1 MTQNKIHVTQ
11 PYLPPLE
18 EFLPYVE
25 EIWNSGYLT
34 NGGPLHQRLEKAL
47 AGYLGVEHL
56 ALFNNGTIALIT
68 ALQALEL
75 KGEVITTP
83 FSFVATTNALIWNKN
98 TPVFVDI
105 DPVTANLD
113 PARIEAAITE
123 RTSAILP
130 VHCYGNP
137 CDMDAIRDI
146 AERHGLKVVYDAAH
160 AFGVHDAAGSVLARG
175 DLSTLSLHA
184 TKVFNTFE
192 GGAIICRDAA
202 MKAHID
208 ELKNFGIVD
217 ETTIKVAGSNG
228 KMSEIHAAM
237 GLAQLPHIDACI
249 ARRGEIDAAYR
260 AALADIPGLD
270 PLPKLHQTVSNHAYF
285 PILVNDAYPLDR
297 DGIYDHLRAA
307 NILTRRYFYPLLSDL
322 PMYAGLASAD
332 PANLP
337 VARDMARR
345 VLCLPIFPAM
355 GDDDIARILD
365 TLRSPLV
372 ERRDQTLRV
381 ATA

>member
-1 MTQNKIHVTQ
+1 MTNDKIYVTQ
-11 PYLPPLE
+11 PFLPPLE
-18 EFLPYVE
+18 DFLPLVE
-25 EIWNSGYLT
+25 EIWASGYLT
-34 NGGPLHQRLEKAL
+34 NGGPLHQRLENAL
-47 AGYLGVEHL
+47 AEYLGVEHL

-68 ALQALEL
+68 ALQALDL

-113 PARIEAAITE
+113 PTKIEAAITDK
-123 RTSAILP
+123 TTAILP

-137 CDMDAIRDI
+137 CDMEAIREI
-146 AERHGLKVVYDAAH
+146 ADRRGLKVVYDAAH
-160 AFGVHDAAGSVLARG
+160 AFGVQNDDGSVLQRG

-192 GGAIICRDAA
+192 GGAVICRTAE
-202 MKAHID
+202 MKQHIN

-237 GLAQLPHIDACI
+237 GLAQLHHIDACI
-249 ARRGEIDAAYR
+249 ARRGEVDAAYR
-260 AALADIPGLD
+260 TALADIPGLA
-270 PLPKLHQTVSNHAYF
+270 PLPKPNQTISNYAYF
-285 PILVNDAYPLDR
+285 PISVTKDYPLSR
-297 DGIYDHLRAA
+297 DEIYDALRKE
-307 NILTRRYFYPLLSDL
+307 NILTRRYFYPLLSTL
-322 PMYAGLASAD
+322 PMYADLPSAD

-337 VARDMARR
+337 VATEIANQ

-355 GDDDIARILD
+355 ADGDVTRIIEA
-365 TLRSPLV
+365 LRAPLQRTWHAAA
-372 ERRDQTLRV
+372 E
-381 ATA
+381 

>member
-1 MTQNKIHVTQ
+1 MTDKKIHVTQ
-11 PYLPPLE
+11 PFLPPIE
-18 EFLPYVE
+18 EFLPYVQ
-25 EIWNSGYLT
+25 EIWNNRYLT
-34 NGGPLHQRLEKAL
+34 NGGPLHQRLEREL
-47 AGYLGVEHL
+47 ADYLGVEHL
-56 ALFNNGTIALIT
+56 ALFNNGTIALIA
-68 ALQALEL
+68 ALQAFDL

-83 FSFVATTNALIWNKN
+83 FSFVATTNALIWHKN

-113 PARIEAAITE
+113 PAKIEAAITP

-137 CDMDAIRDI
+137 CDMEAIRDI
-146 AERHGLKVVYDAAH
+146 ADRHGLKVIYDAAH
-160 AFGVHDAAGSVLARG
+160 AFGVHNDDGSVLARG

-202 MKAHID
+202 MKQHID

-217 ETTIKVAGSNG
+217 ELTVKVPGSNG

-237 GLAQLPHIDACI
+237 GLAQLNHIDACI

-260 AALADIPGLD
+260 AALADLPGLIA
-270 PLPKLHQTVSNHAYF
+270 LPKLNQTRSNYAYF
-285 PILVNDAYPLDR
+285 PILVGDDYPLDR
-297 DGIYDHLRAA
+297 DGLYDQLREV

-322 PMYAGLASAD
+322 PMYADLPSAD

-337 VARDMARR
+337 VARDMAQR
-345 VLCLPIFPAM
+345 VLCLPIFPDM
-355 GDDDIARILD
+355 SDDDLTRIIE
-365 TLRSPLV
+365 TVQAPVKAGQPSMQPA
-372 ERRDQTLRV
+372 Q
-381 ATA
+381 

>member
-1 MTQNKIHVTQ
+1 MTDKKIHVTQ
-11 PYLPPLE
+11 PFLPPIE
-18 EFLPYVE
+18 EFLPYVQ
-25 EIWNSGYLT
+25 EIWNNRYLT
-34 NGGPLHQRLEKAL
+34 NGGPLHQRLEREL
-47 AGYLGVEHL
+47 ADYLGVEHL
-56 ALFNNGTIALIT
+56 ALFNNGTIALIA
-68 ALQALEL
+68 ALQAFDL

-83 FSFVATTNALIWNKN
+83 FSFVATTNALIWHKN

-113 PARIEAAITE
+113 PAKIEAAITP

-137 CDMDAIRDI
+137 CDMEAIRDI
-146 AERHGLKVVYDAAH
+146 ADRHGLKVIYDAAH
-160 AFGVHDAAGSVLARG
+160 AFGVHNDEGSVLARG

-202 MKAHID
+202 MKQHID

-217 ETTIKVAGSNG
+217 EVTVKVPGSNG

-237 GLAQLPHIDACI
+237 GLAQLNHIDACI

-260 AALADIPGLD
+260 TALADLPGLTA
-270 PLPKLHQTVSNHAYF
+270 LPKLNQTRSNYAYF
-285 PILVNDAYPLDR
+285 PILVGDDYPLDR
-297 DGIYDHLRAA
+297 DGLYDQLREV

-322 PMYAGLASAD
+322 PMYADLPSAD
-332 PANLP
+332 PGNLP
-337 VARDMARR
+337 IARDMAQR
-345 VLCLPIFPAM
+345 VLCLPIFPDM
-355 GDDDIARILD
+355 SDDDLARIIGA
-365 TLRSPLV
+365 V
-372 ERRDQTLRV
+372 EAPVKAGKPAMQP
-381 ATA
+381 AQ

>member
-1 MTQNKIHVTQ
+1 MTDKKIHVTQ
-11 PYLPPLE
+11 PFLPPIE
-18 EFLPYVE
+18 EFLPYVQ
-25 EIWNSGYLT
+25 EIWNNRYLT
-34 NGGPLHQRLEKAL
+34 NGGPLHQRLEREL
-47 AGYLGVEHL
+47 ADYLGVENL
-56 ALFNNGTIALIT
+56 ALFNNGTIALIA
-68 ALQALEL
+68 ALQAFDL

-83 FSFVATTNALIWNKN
+83 FSFVATTNALIWHKN

-113 PARIEAAITE
+113 PAKIEAAITP

-137 CDMDAIRDI
+137 CDMEAIRDI
-146 AERHGLKVVYDAAH
+146 ADRHGLKVIYDAAH
-160 AFGVHDAAGSVLARG
+160 AFGVHNDEGSVLARG

-202 MKAHID
+202 MKQHID

-217 ETTIKVAGSNG
+217 ELTVKVPGSNG

-237 GLAQLPHIDACI
+237 GLAQLNHIDACI

-260 AALADIPGLD
+260 TALADLPGLIA
-270 PLPKLHQTVSNHAYF
+270 LPKLNQTRSNYAYF
-285 PILVNDAYPLDR
+285 PILVGDEYPLDR
-297 DGIYDHLRAA
+297 DGLYDQLREV

-322 PMYAGLASAD
+322 PMYADLPSAD

-337 VARDMARR
+337 IAGDMARR
-345 VLCLPIFPAM
+345 VLCLPIFPDM
-355 GDDDIARILD
+355 SDDDLARIIEAVQA
-365 TLRSPLV
+365 PV
-372 ERRDQTLRV
+372 KAGQP
-381 ATA
+381 AMQPAQ

>member
-1 MTQNKIHVTQ
+1 MTDKKIHVTQ
-11 PYLPPLE
+11 PFLPPIE
-18 EFLPYVE
+18 EFLPYVQ
-25 EIWNSGYLT
+25 EIWNNRYLT
-34 NGGPLHQRLEKAL
+34 NGGPLHQRLEREL
-47 AGYLGVEHL
+47 ADYLGVEHL
-56 ALFNNGTIALIT
+56 ALFNNGTIALIA
-68 ALQALEL
+68 ALQAFDL

-83 FSFVATTNALIWNKN
+83 FSFVATTNALIWHKN

-113 PARIEAAITE
+113 PAKIEAAITP

-137 CDMDAIRDI
+137 CDMEAIRDI
-146 AERHGLKVVYDAAH
+146 ADRHGLKVIYDAAH
-160 AFGVHDAAGSVLARG
+160 AFGVHNDEGSILARG

-202 MKAHID
+202 MKQHID

-217 ETTIKVAGSNG
+217 ELTVKVPGSNG

-237 GLAQLPHIDACI
+237 GLAQLNHIDACI

-260 AALADIPGLD
+260 TALADLPGLIA
-270 PLPKLHQTVSNHAYF
+270 LPKLNQTRSNYAYF
-285 PILVNDAYPLDR
+285 PILVGDDYPLDR
-297 DGIYDHLRAA
+297 DGLYDQLREV

-322 PMYAGLASAD
+322 PMYADLPSAD

-337 VARDMARR
+337 IAGDMARR
-345 VLCLPIFPAM
+345 VLCLPIFPDM
-355 GDDDIARILD
+355 SDDDLARIIEAVQA
-365 TLRSPLV
+365 PV
-372 ERRDQTLRV
+372 KAGQP
-381 ATA
+381 AMQPAQ

>member
-1 MTQNKIHVTQ
+1 MTDKKIHVTQ
-11 PYLPPLE
+11 PFLPPIE
-18 EFLPYVE
+18 EFLPYVQ
-25 EIWNSGYLT
+25 EIWNNRYLT
-34 NGGPLHQRLEKAL
+34 NGGPLHQRLEREL
-47 AGYLGVEHL
+47 ADYLGVEHL
-56 ALFNNGTIALIT
+56 ALFNNGTIALIA
-68 ALQALEL
+68 ALQAFDL

-83 FSFVATTNALIWNKN
+83 FSFVATTNALIWHKN

-113 PARIEAAITE
+113 PAKIEAAITP

-137 CDMDAIRDI
+137 CDMEAIRDI
-146 AERHGLKVVYDAAH
+146 ADRHGLKVIYDAAH
-160 AFGVHDAAGSVLARG
+160 AFGVHNDEGSVLARG

-202 MKAHID
+202 MKQHID

-217 ETTIKVAGSNG
+217 ELTVKVPGSNG

-237 GLAQLPHIDACI
+237 GLAQLNHIDACI

-260 AALADIPGLD
+260 TALADLPGLIA
-270 PLPKLHQTVSNHAYF
+270 LPKLNQTRSNYAYF
-285 PILVNDAYPLDR
+285 PILVGDDYPLDR
-297 DGIYDHLRAA
+297 DGLYDQLREV

-322 PMYAGLASAD
+322 PMYADLPSAD

-337 VARDMARR
+337 IAGDMARR
-345 VLCLPIFPAM
+345 VLCLPIFPDM
-355 GDDDIARILD
+355 SDDDLARIIEAVQA
-365 TLRSPLV
+365 PV
-372 ERRDQTLRV
+372 KAGQP
-381 ATA
+381 AMQPAQ